1 MKICK
6 VKPSW
11 HNCDWCNT
19 VYEYFDE
26 IPSCTNCSFKNKTYE
41 LIDITHG
48 FFGDYAFVLADGKIT
63 KVSLDRVY
71 DIHEVELCDRKELT
85 NEQETDT

>member
-1 MKICK
+1 MRICK

-19 VYEYFDE
+19 VSEYFDE
-26 IPSCTNCSFKNKTYE
+26 IPHCAKCSLKNKTYE
-41 LIDITHG
+41 LIDIKHG
-48 FFGDYAFVLADGKIT
+48 FFNDYAFVLADGKIS

-71 DIHEVELCDRKELT
+71 DIQGVELFYRKELT